1 MSVSAGAS
9 AVRLAASASLDVD
22 LERATIKR
30 VGRRI
35 LPFVFVLY
43 IFNFLDRSNVGLAA
57 LQMNKDLGFS
67 SAAFGLGAGIFFIG
81 YALFEVPSNLLLVKV
96 GARRWIARIMIT
108 WGIIAVAMMFVR
120 TPMQFYALRF
130 ALGVAEAGFFP
141 AVIYYLSQWF
151 PASMRA
157 SSLARFMIAIP
168 LSGLLGGPLGGWLL
182 GFDGR
187 LGLQGWQWLFLVE
200 GVPSVVL
207 GFVTLRYLTERPEE
221 AQWLTAGQRAWLAQ
235 RLERDRHEHPAN
247 HGLPPLR
254 ALLHPLVWLAAIIQ
268 LLLTTASYAYLFWGP
283 LLIRET
289 LHVSNFATGMLTG
302 AIAVISAVG
311 LLLVGAS
318 SDRARERPGHAAA
331 CAAFAMLGCIGA
343 AATPDPVWRFASLAL
358 MQVSVVSFLA
368 PFVTIPTM
376 LLSGGSA
383 AVGIALVNAIGSV
396 GGFIGP
402 YLIGFLRTRTGR
414 DESAF
419 VVLAIMAAI
428 ATGMLLYL
436 KRSPLLARRPEMAS

>member
-1 MSVSAGAS
+1 MSVSAVAGPVLRGAS
-9 AVRLAASASLDVD
+9 SAEVD
-22 LERATIKR
+22 IERATLKR

-43 IFNFLDRSNVGLAA
+43 VFNFLDRSNVGLAA

-108 WGIIAVAMMFVR
+108 WGMIAVGMMFVR
-120 TPMQFYALRF
+120 TPIQFYVLRF
-130 ALGVAEAGFFP
+130 SLGVAEAGFFP
-141 AVIYYLSQWF
+141 AIIYYLSQWF

-157 SSLARFMIAIP
+157 KSLAMFMIAIP

-182 GFDGR
+182 GFDGHF
-187 LGLQGWQWLFLVE
+187 GLQGWQWLFLVE
-200 GVPSVVL
+200 GLPSVML
-207 GFVTLRYLTERPEE
+207 GFVTLGYLTERPEE
-221 AQWLTAGQRAWLAQ
+221 ATWLTSEQRNWLTG
-235 RLERDRHEHPAN
+235 RLELDRREHPSP

-302 AIAVISAVG
+302 AIAVVSAIG

-318 SDRARERPGHAAA
+318 SDRAGERPGHAAA

-343 AATPDPVWRFASLAL
+343 AATADPVWRFASLAL
-358 MQVSVVSFLA
+358 MQISVVSFLA
-368 PFVTIPTM
+368 PFVAIPTM

-419 VVLAIMAAI
+419 VVLAVMAAM
-428 ATGMLLYL
+428 ATGILLYL
-436 KRSPLLARRPEMAS
+436 KRSPLLARRVAST

>member
-1 MSVSAGAS
+1 LTSEQ
-9 AVRLAASASLDVD
+9 RNWL
-22 LERATIKR
+22 
-30 VGRRI
+30 
-35 LPFVFVLY
+35 
-43 IFNFLDRSNVGLAA
+43 
-57 LQMNKDLGFS
+57 
-67 SAAFGLGAGIFFIG
+67 
-81 YALFEVPSNLLLVKV
+81 
-96 GARRWIARIMIT
+96 ARR
-108 WGIIAVAMMFVR
+108 
-120 TPMQFYALRF
+120 
-130 ALGVAEAGFFP
+130 
-141 AVIYYLSQWF
+141 
-151 PASMRA
+151 
-157 SSLARFMIAIP
+157 
-168 LSGLLGGPLGGWLL
+168 
-182 GFDGR
+182 
-187 LGLQGWQWLFLVE
+187 
-200 GVPSVVL
+200 
-207 GFVTLRYLTERPEE
+207 
-221 AQWLTAGQRAWLAQ
+221 
-235 RLERDRHEHPAN
+235 LEQDRREHPAP

-268 LLLTTASYAYLFWGP
+268 LLLTTASYGYLFWGP

-289 LHVSNFATGMLTG
+289 LHISNFATGMLTG

-343 AATPDPVWRFASLAL
+343 AATADPVWRFASLAL
-358 MQVSVVSFLA
+358 MQISVVSFLA

-419 VVLAIMAAI
+419 IVLAIMAAI
-428 ATGMLLYL
+428 ATGILLYL
-436 KRSPLLARRPEMAS
+436 KRSPLLVRRVVSP